1 MANYPS
7 ADYFKDFLHKIYPC
21 KEPFELLVVD
31 KKPKTRAGVYIYDTH
46 RIRIYAPWGH
56 LKETARI
63 RIYAPWGHLKET
75 AIHEYAH
82 HIHYT
87 ECGSK
92 AHGERPHGPQFWE
105 IYGALM
111 CVAVQKGLYVEERIE
126 KIAKF

>member
-31 KKPKTRAGVYIYDTH
+31 KKPKTMAGVYIYDTH
-46 RIRIYAPWGH
+46 RIRIYAPW
-56 LKETARI
+56 E
-63 RIYAPWGHLKET
+63 HLKET

-111 CVAVQKGLYVEERIE
+111 SVAVQKGLYVEERIE
-126 KIAKF
+126 KIAKI

>member
-7 ADYFKDFLHKIYPC
+7 AEYFKDFLRKIYPC

-31 KKPKTRAGVYIYDTH
+31 KKPKTRAGVYIYGTH

-56 LKETARI
+56 LE
-63 RIYAPWGHLKET
+63 ET
-75 AIHEYAH
+75 AIHEYAY

-92 AHGERPHGPQFWE
+92 TYGERPHGPQFWE
-105 IYGALM
+105 IYEALM
-111 CVAVQKGLYVEERIE
+111 CVAAPEGLFTRPRVE
-126 KIAKF
+126 KIANC

>member
-1 MANYPS
+1 MRIISRISCINFILARNLLNYLS
-7 ADYFKDFLHKIYPC
+7 LIRSR
-21 KEPFELLVVD
+21 
-31 KKPKTRAGVYIYDTH
+31 KTRAGVYFFDAH
-46 RIRIYAPWGH
+46 
-56 LKETARI
+56 RI

-126 KIAKF
+126 KIAKL

>member
-56 LKETARI
+56 LKETAIHDMPIIFII
-63 RIYAPWGHLKET
+63 RNVVRRLMESAPMDHNFGKFM
-75 AIHEYAH
+75 
-82 HIHYT
+82 
-87 ECGSK
+87 
-92 AHGERPHGPQFWE
+92 ER
-105 IYGALM
+105 
-111 CVAVQKGLYVEERIE
+111 
-126 KIAKF
+126 

>member
-56 LKETARI
+56 LE
-63 RIYAPWGHLKET
+63 ET

-82 HIHYT
+82 QTTILGNLRSIDV
-87 ECGSK
+87 CRCPKRSLCRR
-92 AHGERPHGPQFWE
+92 AN
-105 IYGALM
+105 
-111 CVAVQKGLYVEERIE
+111 
-126 KIAKF
+126 